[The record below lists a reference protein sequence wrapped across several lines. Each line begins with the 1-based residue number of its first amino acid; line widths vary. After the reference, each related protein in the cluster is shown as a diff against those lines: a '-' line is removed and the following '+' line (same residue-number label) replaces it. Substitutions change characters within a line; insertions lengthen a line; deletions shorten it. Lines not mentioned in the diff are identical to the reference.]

1 MHTDDESNQ
10 CTNEQ
15 EREDYSKGDNEE
27 QEGLVCSNKYTVKGG
42 RGGGGRGERG
52 GERGGGEGKGRRRDR
67 GGRRGGPRG
76 RGKGEGKRRL
86 EEELVVWY
94 SQPFTIFKLHVRPSF
109 QLCQTIFPHPQLP
122 L

>member
-42 RGGGGRGERG
+42 EGRRRTRGEGRGKGRGKGRRRGEGEKKGSRGKKGRPKGEGERG
-52 GERGGGEGKGRRRDR
+52 GEEKAGGGISS
-67 GGRRGGPRG
+67 
-76 RGKGEGKRRL
+76 
-86 EEELVVWY
+86 LV
-94 SQPFTIFKLHVRPSF
+94 QPTLYH
-109 QLCQTIFPHPQLP
+109 L
-122 L
+122 